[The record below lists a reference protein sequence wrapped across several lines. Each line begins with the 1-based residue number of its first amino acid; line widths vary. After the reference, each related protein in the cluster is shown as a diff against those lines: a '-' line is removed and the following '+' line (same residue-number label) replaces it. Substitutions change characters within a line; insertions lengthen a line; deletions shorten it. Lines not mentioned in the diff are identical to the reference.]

1 MKNGRL
7 PRAACLNRNFN
18 FEAMIVEVI
27 LAILAAAVQFIPHM
41 LDRIDKW
48 SYRRKFIQQNQEY
61 IKQVEEADAKY
72 HPERPDVELAQ
83 KCKEYLSEVFPYG
96 VESKTQNMSQEE
108 LIEFFRQLEKGAE
121 QIMGVNVNANFYAA
135 PDQPAINKTCGFYH
149 HETNTLH
156 INAAF
161 ILSGDSKLVEEQV
174 YTIFHELKHARQ
186 WAAIEGYLY
195 STHDFGYSEQQ
206 IREWATNFD
215 HYIPNFVDDEWYQK
229 QPLENDAFGFES
241 ILKGERQ
248 FEVIG

>member
-135 PDQPAINKTCGFYH
+135 PDQPAINK
-149 HETNTLH
+149 
-156 INAAF
+156 
-161 ILSGDSKLVEEQV
+161 EEQV

-215 HYIPNFVDDEWYQK
+215 HYIPSFVDDEWYQK
-229 QPLENDAFGFES
+229 QPVENDAFGFES